1 MEKLKSQF
9 STVSKLLFSEET
21 RQTYSQAIALTLSIV
36 RELLSL
42 SWLLFCSIF
51 LIFFWGGNYARQA
64 GQNIRTWYSD
74 MDEEQKKN
82 IVGSAAG
89 TLKESLGGSLSTS
102 SSSLSL
108 VDIAKSQ
115 LDIKSDPPALKAL
128 PSAPKVE
135 KKDVVED
142 DEVGNLE
149 NDKLAAEDISSVDE
163 EKLN

>member
-9 STVSKLLFSEET
+9 ATVSKLLFSAET
-21 RQTYSQAIALTLSIV
+21 RQTYGQAIALTVSII

-64 GQNIRTWYSD
+64 GQNVRNWYSD

-82 IVGSAAG
+82 VVGAAAG
-89 TLKESLGGSLSTS
+89 TLKESIGGSMNDSP
-102 SSSLSL
+102 SLSL
-108 VDIAKSQ
+108 VEIAKSQ
-115 LDIKSDPPALKAL
+115 LDIKNDPPALKAL

-135 KKDVVED
+135 KKLEQEESLTSKDLNKLDDKSIEED
-142 DEVGNLE
+142 
-149 NDKLAAEDISSVDE
+149 
-163 EKLN
+163 